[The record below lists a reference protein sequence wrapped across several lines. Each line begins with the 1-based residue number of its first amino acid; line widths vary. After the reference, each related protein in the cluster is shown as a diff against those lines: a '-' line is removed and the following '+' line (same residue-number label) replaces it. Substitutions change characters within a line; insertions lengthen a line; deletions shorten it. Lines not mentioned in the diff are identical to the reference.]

1 MDSLCHPWFTT
12 TNLSYRFPI
21 LKLLPPPCAVLLV
34 YKYYCIDKVAM
45 YCSTELCLWRSCW
58 EDSGLFRPPS
68 SLGLG
73 MVSVQH
79 GSIVCSVCVQHV
91 LWRDPCFHTPTT
103 QPSSHIE
110 PCQTITIGVL
120 GALRPCGISHRLDLR
135 HAPRC
140 FPLGS
145 NEGALFGTFR
155 GEMRMN
161 IRPRFHFCTFPIKP
175 NTWHILA

>member
-1 MDSLCHPWFTT
+1 
-12 TNLSYRFPI
+12 
-21 LKLLPPPCAVLLV
+21 
-34 YKYYCIDKVAM
+34 
-45 YCSTELCLWRSCW
+45 
-58 EDSGLFRPPS
+58 
-68 SLGLG
+68 

-79 GSIVCSVCVQHV
+79 DSIVCSVCVQHV

-145 NEGALFGTFR
+145 NEGAFFGTFR

-175 NTWHILA
+175 NTWHSWHNICTYQFDGMIQFFGRVNLFAMRLCLESALWSVVSSVQAFVTKAFNFFPTTSYRKKLKWNTNEYDHLI